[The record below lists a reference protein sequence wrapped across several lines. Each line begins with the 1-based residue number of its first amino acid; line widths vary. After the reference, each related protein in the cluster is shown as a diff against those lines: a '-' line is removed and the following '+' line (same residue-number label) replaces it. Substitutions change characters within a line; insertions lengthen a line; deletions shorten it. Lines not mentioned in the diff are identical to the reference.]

1 MNYPGPAQCRRVYR
15 WIQAY
20 TAIRTSTRVGKVLR
34 IAVGKDGDIAALS
47 PSALDSKFSGNDR
60 KEARRLVALAVQN
73 QRRIR
78 RDENQNHL
86 PDNR

>member
-1 MNYPGPAQCRRVYR
+1 MTYPEQAQCRLVYR
-15 WIQAY
+15 QIQAY
-20 TAIRTSTRVGKVLR
+20 CAVRTSTRVGVVLR
-34 IAVGKDGDIAALS
+34 AAVGATGDITALS
-47 PSALDSKFSGNDR
+47 PSALDAKFGGNDR
-60 KEARRLVALAVQN
+60 KEAARLVALAVQN